1 MERDGELLTQNKRT
15 TPKSRASKAKSS
27 DVATSSSKKYRDLK
41 EFLYKHSIKKNTVGI
56 ESIPITHTRIG
67 GKENGET
74 IHGGSYS
81 IPDDEHDTFMSLYYQ
96 EVIVKGS
103 DEFLTEKQLSNN
115 GSIAIDIDLQFAVDI
130 ENRVYSKDNIE
141 ELLDLYLAE
150 LKNIYQFD
158 DETDFDVYIFE
169 KDSMNRLPSKQITKD
184 GIHIIIGIQS
194 THETQCVLRNRIIKQ
209 IPEIWGDFPILNTW
223 NDVFDERISNGNNNW
238 QMFGSR
244 KPDHKAYKL
253 STIYNVRFDSNDEQ
267 WSYTS
272 KSAKISSEIFKKIS
286 IRNAN
291 HPQFF
296 YKSSFTKYLE
306 ENSQVAGEIMTRK
319 KTPSNNS
326 FGDLTIYGDGDVR
339 NIKNENDLHAAIDR
353 FLESIAPSQY
363 ILRETYEYAMILPE
377 SFYGIGKG
385 AYDKWIRVGWA
396 LKNTSERMLIVWIAF
411 SAKASNFSYSSIGD
425 LCDMWNKFKRDQ
437 NGVTERSIMYWAM
450 QDANAEFKKVKETTV
465 TFYLDQTI
473 NSITIDSIN
482 TDQKNAKGCGDYD
495 IASVLYQLKK
505 SQYKCTSVKQGIW
518 YEFQGHRWVENDSG
532 TSLRKSISDELRD
545 LYLERA
551 SQMVHL
557 LGNTDPDDEKTK
569 LIRYK
574 LGVITNI
581 CNRLARTNDKKNIM
595 IEAKE
600 LFHDPKFMN
609 LTDSNP
615 YLLCFNNGVIDFKTK
630 TFRKGL
636 PEDYITKCTNIDY
649 VPINCAQNKNI
660 IGEIDDFMYKLFPKE
675 DLRKYMWDHLASTLI
690 GTASVNQTFNMYIGG
705 GQNGKSVLTDL
716 MSQILGNYKVA
727 VPVALITQQRG
738 KIGGLAPE
746 IVAMKGARYAVMQE
760 PTKGDRMNEGIMK
773 ELVSGMEPIKA
784 RAPYMIEAIEFI
796 PQFKLVMC
804 SNEFPEI
811 KTQDHGTWRRIRVV
825 PFESLFTETP
835 VSDDPNKPYQFLLD
849 RNIKEKFE
857 VWKTVFA
864 SMLVDRV
871 FTTNGLVADCPVV
884 LSASN
889 EYRERQDYL
898 AEFVRDRVVKD
909 PMGNVRK
916 SQLTDEFKLWYVTNY
931 GTRNPSPKDLHEYMD
946 KMFGKNRAGVW
957 RGARI
962 KFRDDDDD
970 DDRSVATTNDRSIND
985 HDDILEEI

>member
-1 MERDGELLTQNKRT
+1 MERDAGLLTETKKKVT
-15 TPKSRASKAKSS
+15 AAKATKPKSTA
-27 DVATSSSKKYRDLK
+27 SSSANQKYRDLK
-41 EFLYKHSIKKNTVGI
+41 DFLYKHNVKKT
-56 ESIPITHTRIG
+56 ESESATGTITHTRIG

-74 IHGGSYS
+74 IFGGSYN
-81 IPDDEHDTFMSLYYQ
+81 IPDEVFDTFMSLYYQ
-96 EVIVKGS
+96 DVVVKGAA
-103 DEFLTEKQLSNN
+103 EFLTEKQLSNV
-115 GSIAIDIDLQFAVDI
+115 GPIAIDIDLHFALDI
-130 ENRVYSKDNIE
+130 PNRVYSQEHIE

-150 LKNIYQFD
+150 LKTIYQFD
-158 DETDFDVYIFE
+158 DETDFDVFVCE
-169 KDSMNRLPSKQITKD
+169 KDSMNRVDSKQITKD

-194 THETQCVLRNRIIKQ
+194 AHETQCILRNRIVKQ
-209 IPEIWGDFPILNTW
+209 VSEIWGDFPIVNTW
-223 NDVFDERISNGNNNW
+223 NDVFDERISTGKNNW
-238 QMFGSR
+238 QLYGSR
-244 KPDHKAYKL
+244 KPEHEAYKL
-253 STIYNVRFDSNDEQ
+253 TKIYNVRFDSADEQ
-267 WSYTS
+267 WSYSS
-272 KSAKISSEIFKKIS
+272 KPAKISADIFKKMS
-286 IRNAN
+286 VRNAN
-291 HPQFF
+291 NPQFF
-296 YKSSFTKYLE
+296 YKSSFSKYLE
-306 ENSQVAGEIMTRK
+306 ENLRPSGEVAIRK
-319 KTPSNNS
+319 KTPSTSS
-326 FGDLTIYGDGDVR
+326 FECDDFR
-339 NIKNENDLHAAIDR
+339 NIKNEDDLRAVVDR
-353 FLESIAPSQY
+353 FLDSIPPSQY
-363 ILRETYEYAMILPE
+363 ILRETYDYTMILPE
-377 SFYGIGKG
+377 TYYGIAKG
-385 AYDKWIRVGWA
+385 TYDRWIRVGWA
-396 LKNTSERMLIVWIAF
+396 LKNTNEKLLIVWIAF

-425 LCDMWNKFKRDQ
+425 LCEMWYKFKRDQ

-450 QDANAEFKKVKETTV
+450 QDSYADFMAIKKTTV
-465 TFYLDQTI
+465 AFYLDQTI
-473 NSITIDSIN
+473 NSITVDSLN
-482 TDQKNAKGCGDYD
+482 SGDQKNAKGCGDYD

-505 SQYKCTSVKQGIW
+505 SQFKCVSVKQGIW
-518 YEFQGHRWVENDSG
+518 FEFQGQRWVENDSG
-532 TSLRKSISDELRD
+532 TTLRKSISDELRD
-545 LYLERA
+545 LYMERA
-551 SQMVHL
+551 SQMIQI

-569 LIRYK
+569 VVRYK

-581 CNRLARTNDKKNIM
+581 CNRLARTTDKKNIM

-600 LFHDPKFMN
+600 LFHDPKFMQM
-609 LTDSNP
+609 TDSNP

-649 VPINCAQNKNI
+649 IPLDASKHSDLVK
-660 IGEIDDFMYKLFPKE
+660 EIHDFMYKLFPKE

-716 MSQILGNYKVA
+716 MSQVLGNYKVA

-760 PTKGDRMNEGIMK
+760 PSKGDKMNEGVMK

-784 RAPYMIEAIEFI
+784 RAPYMIESIEFI

-849 RNIKEKFE
+849 RNIKERFE
-857 VWKTVFA
+857 VWKNVFA
-864 SMLVDRV
+864 AMLVDRV
-871 FTTNGLVADCPVV
+871 FSTNGMVADCPVV

-898 AEFVRDRVVKD
+898 AEFVRDKVVKD
-909 PMGNVRK
+909 QTGTVRK

-957 RGARI
+957 HGARI
-962 KFRDDDDD
+962 KFRDDDED
-970 DDRSVATTNDRSIND
+970 DDRSMATTNDRSVDD